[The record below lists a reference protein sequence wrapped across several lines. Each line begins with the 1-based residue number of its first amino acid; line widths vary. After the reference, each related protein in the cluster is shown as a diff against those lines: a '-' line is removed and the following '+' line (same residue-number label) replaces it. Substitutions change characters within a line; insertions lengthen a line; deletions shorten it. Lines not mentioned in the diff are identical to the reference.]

1 MCMCA
6 HVCVH
11 AIACVWRSGEPVLS
25 SHLWA
30 PGMEFRSSVLVV
42 GTFTHWTVSPTQ
54 SAILELE
61 GRLEWES
68 TWLCCKAVYGV
79 THGKAGN
86 KHYSTLPL
94 SDSKPVWA
102 HCPKFNGIFQP
113 MRCLK
118 SLGGNLPGRG
128 VFPEQVIQTTV
139 FLKRKCHCLFTI
151 LALPSA
157 CGMSADLPQE
167 AWMAGT
173 PSPPFIKTSP
183 LHCIIYNAPAPTIQ
197 DTRLSWFPVLILKQS
212 L

>member
-1 MCMCA
+1 MFILQSKHFTDRIAFLHSVPTKSMILKFFAFIYTHTHTCMCMCA

-11 AIACVWRSGEPVLS
+11 AIACVWRSGEPALS

-30 PGMEFRSSVLVV
+30 PGMEFRSSVLVA
-42 GTFTHWTVSPTQ
+42 GIFTHWTVSPTQ

-68 TWLCCKAVYGV
+68 TWLFCKAVYGV

-113 MRCLK
+113 MRRLK
-118 SLGGNLPGRG
+118 SLGGNLPGG
-128 VFPEQVIQTTV
+128 
-139 FLKRKCHCLFTI
+139 
-151 LALPSA
+151 
-157 CGMSADLPQE
+157 G
-167 AWMAGT
+167 G
-173 PSPPFIKTSP
+173 
-183 LHCIIYNAPAPTIQ
+183 
-197 DTRLSWFPVLILKQS
+197 LSWASNSNHSVS
-212 L
+212 